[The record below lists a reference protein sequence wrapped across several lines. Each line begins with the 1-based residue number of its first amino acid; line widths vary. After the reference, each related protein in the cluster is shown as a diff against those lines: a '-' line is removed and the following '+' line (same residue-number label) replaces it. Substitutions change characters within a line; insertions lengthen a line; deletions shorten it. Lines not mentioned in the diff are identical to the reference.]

1 MNFNKQ
7 MIVGNGLIATQFKNV
22 FSKKDKILV
31 FASGVSNSLCNNE
44 DQFKREKKILL
55 QEIKDNFKINSFIY
69 FSTISVNDG
78 SLKTTS
84 YVKHKL
90 EMEKIVLAHPKSK
103 IFRLGQLAS
112 RNKENSYNLLNFL
125 NNSIKSKKKINLWVD
140 SFRSIIDVED
150 VVKIVHQIVTGPSIK
165 EKIINISNPNFNSIL
180 EIVEVFE
187 KVKRLK
193 LEYVNVNKGNKFHIN
208 LDIMKKIIHDLEINF
223 DNFYLER
230 VIKKYYS

>member
-1 MNFNKQ
+1 
-7 MIVGNGLIATQFKNV
+7 MIVGNGLIATQFRNI
-22 FSKKDKILV
+22 FSKKHNILV
-31 FASGVSNSLCNNE
+31 FASGVSNSLCDNKNE
-44 DQFKREKKILL
+44 FKREKKILL
-55 QEIKDNFKINSFIY
+55 QVIKDNFKINSFIY
-69 FSTISVNDG
+69 FSTISVNDR

-90 EMEKIVLAHPKSK
+90 EMEKIVLTHPKPK

-112 RNKENSYNLLNFL
+112 RNRGNSFSLLNFL
-125 NNSIKSKKKINLWVD
+125 NNSIKSRKKINLWVD

-150 VVKIVHQIVTGPSIK
+150 VVKIVHQIVTRRSIK

-193 LEYVNVNKGNKFHIN
+193 LEYVSVNKGNQFYIN
-208 LDIMKKIIHDLEINF
+208 LDIMKRIIQDLGINF
-223 DNFYLER
+223 DNLYLER
-230 VIKKYYS
+230 VIKKYYC